1 MDLAR
6 PREVYDHARE
16 DADMTSPAADR
27 LITGDELARMGD
39 IGRCEL
45 VDGRIVRM
53 SPTNY
58 HHGQIEVN
66 FAAALKEWVKVHGR
80 GRVLG
85 GEVGI
90 YTRFNPDRVRGADAA
105 WISDERFARRT
116 VKRAFLDVA
125 PELVVEVLS
134 PDDPK
139 DREIRQKIEEY
150 FAIGVRLVWTADRDE
165 HVVRAYR
172 SLTDVRVFGEA
183 DRLSGDDVLPGFDVP
198 VAELLEE

>member
-1 MDLAR
+1 
-6 PREVYDHARE
+6 
-16 DADMTSPAADR
+16 MTSPAADR
-27 LITGDELARMGD
+27 LITGEELARMGD

-58 HHGQIEVN
+58 HHGQIEPN
-66 FAAALKEWVKVHGR
+66 FIAALKDWVRVTRR

-90 YTRFNPDRVRGADAA
+90 YTRFNPDRVRGADAG
-105 WISDERFARRT
+105 WISEERFAGRT

-139 DREIRQKIEEY
+139 DREIRQKIDEY
-150 FAIGVRLVWTADRDE
+150 FAIGVLLVWTADRDE
-165 HVVRAYR
+165 HVIRAYR
-172 SLTDVRVFGEA
+172 SPTDVRVFGEN
-183 DRLSGDDVLPGFDVP
+183 DRLPGDDVLPGFDVA